1 MASPQFNDFC
11 GRVCRRVRFRP
22 DHAAIRAELAAHWED
37 HAAALME
44 RGLSPEEAAR
54 RALEAMG
61 DPEEIGKELDKS
73 HSPLLGGFQE
83 LFRALVWTALAVL
96 LMCAIPWVA
105 ETVHNIADPPVY
117 DEDDTV
123 PLLEQYDKLK
133 LVADYEPEDAV
144 CRWRAYTFSVE
155 RVLVTWQHYPYA
167 DGYTLQA
174 NCLLRAAH
182 PNPWHRNP
190 VFWDWLWAEDDL
202 GNTYSSYGQVVPYQ
216 SSAVRSSGTSTTWH
230 SFVSY
235 YSMWVD
241 RLDPAAEKLTLRFD
255 RYGENA
261 IYLTLSLKGG
271 T

>member
-1 MASPQFNDFC
+1 MVRASD
-11 GRVCRRVRFRP
+11 GSLSLHYTVR
-22 DHAAIRAELAAHWED
+22 
-37 HAAALME
+37 
-44 RGLSPEEAAR
+44 
-54 RALEAMG
+54 
-61 DPEEIGKELDKS
+61 
-73 HSPLLGGFQE
+73 
-83 LFRALVWTALAVL
+83 
-96 LMCAIPWVA
+96 
-105 ETVHNIADPPVY
+105 AD
-117 DEDDTV
+117 
-123 PLLEQYDKLK
+123 
-133 LVADYEPEDAV
+133 
-144 CRWRAYTFSVE
+144 
-155 RVLVTWQHYPYA
+155 
-167 DGYTLQA
+167 
-174 NCLLRAAH
+174 H

-230 SFVSY
+230 PFVSY